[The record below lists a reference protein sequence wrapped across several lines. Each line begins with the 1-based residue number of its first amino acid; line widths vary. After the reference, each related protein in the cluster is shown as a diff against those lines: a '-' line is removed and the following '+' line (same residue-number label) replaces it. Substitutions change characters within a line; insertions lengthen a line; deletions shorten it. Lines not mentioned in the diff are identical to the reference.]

1 MKPEAMVH
9 IPLKFAHLCIDCDCV
24 SASHKQCP
32 SCASTALLPL
42 AGVLDRKPKAA

>member
-9 IPLKFAHLCIDCDCV
+9 IPLKFAQLCQDCNAIGND
-24 SASHKQCP
+24 HKQCP